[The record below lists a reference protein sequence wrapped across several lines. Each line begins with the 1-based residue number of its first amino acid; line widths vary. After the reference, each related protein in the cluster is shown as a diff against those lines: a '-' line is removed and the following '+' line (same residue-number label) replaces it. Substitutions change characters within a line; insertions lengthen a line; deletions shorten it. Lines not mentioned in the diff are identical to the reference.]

1 MYGGGGLQ
9 EFKVNRKAFRT
20 VEVTGENLLLWVNE
34 PVAIAKML
42 FEAVVSCF
50 TPGRAKYV
58 SIGSQI
64 SRQILYTGVEAL
76 WLVGII
82 AFLYGNVIVIQAMT
96 NMPRFGVTEYFGN
109 ILVVAVV
116 RELGP
121 FFTALVIIGRSGSAL
136 AAHIG
141 TMQVN
146 KEVAALEV
154 MGVNPVQFL
163 VVPAL
168 AGMTLSL
175 ICLNFYFDIIAIVG
189 GLFTAKLTV
198 MVPFGIFLE
207 KVVQAL
213 TWKDIL
219 ISVSKGAFFG
229 AIVAVISCRFGL
241 RVKNIRGVPQA
252 AMNSVVWSM
261 ALTII
266 VSILVT
272 IGFYA
277 R

>member
-1 MYGGGGLQ
+1 M
-9 EFKVNRKAFRT
+9 NRKVFRA
-20 VEVTGENLLLWVNE
+20 VQMTGENVVFWINE
-34 PVAIAKML
+34 PVASIKLL
-42 FEAVVSCF
+42 FRSLAACCTPSKTAF
-50 TPGRAKYV
+50 TSIRA
-58 SIGSQI
+58 QL

-82 AFLYGNVIVIQAMT
+82 AFLCGVVIVIQAMT

-109 ILVVAVV
+109 ILIVSVV

-121 FFTALVIIGRSGSAL
+121 FFTALVIIGRSGAAL

-154 MGVNPVQFL
+154 MGVDPVRFL

-175 ICLNFYFDIIAIVG
+175 VCLNVYFDIVAIIG
-189 GLFTAKLTV
+189 GLAFAKLTV
-198 MVPFGIFLE
+198 VMPFRIFLE
-207 KVVQAL
+207 KVIQAL

-219 ISVSKGAFFG
+219 ISVSKGVFFG
-229 AIVAVISCRFGL
+229 MVVAVISCHYGL
-241 RVKNIRGVPQA
+241 AVRNIRGVPQA
-252 AMNSVVWSM
+252 AINAVVGSM
-261 ALTII
+261 AFTVV

-272 IGFYA
+272 LSFYA
-277 R
+277 G